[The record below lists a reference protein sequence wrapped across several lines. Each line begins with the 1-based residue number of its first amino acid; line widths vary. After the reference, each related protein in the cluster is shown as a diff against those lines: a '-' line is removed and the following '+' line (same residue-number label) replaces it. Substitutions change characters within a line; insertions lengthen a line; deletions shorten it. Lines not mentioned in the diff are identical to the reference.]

1 MFEPLALSGNS
12 ALEEVAL
19 AASVP
24 FRPPAE
30 AQFVE
35 NLRAGDAAVF
45 ERLVHE
51 RSGEV
56 YSLLYRLTSDAEEA
70 RDLTQDTF
78 LRAFQ
83 SVGSFRGEAD
93 IKTWLYRIALNLARN
108 RWRWWKRKRR
118 DVTLSL
124 DAPDA
129 LTAQPLSDSLR
140 AATPNPE
147 QAALAREREAALHA
161 ALRKLGTPYRE
172 AVILR
177 DIEGLSYEEIALAL
191 DANVGTDKSRIA
203 RGRAELRQKLSS
215 L

>member
-24 FRPPAE
+24 SRPTAE

-35 NLRAGDAAVF
+35 KLRAGDAAAF
-45 ERLVHE
+45 ERLVCE

-56 YSLLYRLTSDAEEA
+56 YGVLYRLTSDAEEA

-161 ALRKLGTPYRE
+161 ALRQWDVDHRV
-172 AVILR
+172 A
-177 DIEGLSYEEIALAL
+177 
-191 DANVGTDKSRIA
+191 
-203 RGRAELRQKLSS
+203 
-215 L
+215 